1 MPAKYALVSLPLG
14 AFDSSDRDDAVSGL
28 SATVS
33 SDNGTVVPFN
43 VPEFKIG
50 TLDALVQQA
59 DDLAKLEANAKAV
72 VAKVSDSLRQVLNGD
87 DERLSQYKMV
97 NDSQFM
103 NTTSARHV
111 RAAVSVSKRQLT
123 CTYRAYR
130 PVH

>member
-1 MPAKYALVSLPLG
+1 MPTKYALVSLPLG
-14 AFDSSDRDDAVSGL
+14 AFDSSDRDDAISGL

-59 DDLAKLEANAKAV
+59 DELAKLEANAKGV

-97 NDSQFM
+97 NDSQ
-103 NTTSARHV
+103 SARHS
-111 RAAVSVSKRQLT
+111 ASVCHQ
-123 CTYRAYR
+123 
-130 PVH
+130 